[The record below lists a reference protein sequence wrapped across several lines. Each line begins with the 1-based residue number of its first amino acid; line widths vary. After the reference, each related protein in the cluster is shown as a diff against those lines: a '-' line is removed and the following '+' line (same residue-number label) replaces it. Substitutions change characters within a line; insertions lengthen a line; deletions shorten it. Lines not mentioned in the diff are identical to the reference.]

1 MQDELCFSEHAACK
15 VCVFPS
21 LGGCYQMI
29 PRHAER
35 AAMVPSTCRGPALRA
50 NSLTHHGG
58 WYHRRSVSPA
68 WQYVP

>member
-1 MQDELCFSEHAACK
+1 MGTWS
-15 VCVFPS
+15 
-21 LGGCYQMI
+21 
-29 PRHAER
+29 PRR
-35 AAMVPSTCRGPALRA
+35 ATGWSSTPGLAVNDRGLVVEACRGPALRA